1 MKNIILILALA
12 FSFFN
17 ASAQHRKILLLHGN
31 LHPGNGEVLPSA
43 AVGIKDGKIIL
54 LKNSLAF
61 TYDKADWDTIIDLN
75 GKHLYPGFV
84 APNSTLGITE
94 IDAVRSTRDFDE
106 VGQFNPNIRSQ
117 VAYNVESDVISTVR
131 TNGILLCQSTP
142 RGGVIS
148 GTSSV
153 MAMDGWNWEDATIG
167 ASDGIH
173 VNWPTSIQRDKENL
187 SAKEESEKYQ
197 SQKAEIYAFFEAAKA
212 YSSTKKQTT
221 QDMRFE
227 AMIDCFKSNKRV
239 YFHANELQQIHD
251 IIDFTKAFDLPF
263 PVIIGG
269 YDSYLVTRKLK
280 DAKIPIMLFRTHSL
294 PEREDDPV
302 DLPYSIAKKLQ
313 DDGVLF
319 CIQNEGDMEAM
330 NARNIPFLA
339 GTAKAY
345 GLTEEQA
352 VAAISYNA
360 CKIMGIDEYYGSIEV
375 GKSATL
381 FVSEGNALDM
391 RSNQVVLAMI
401 NGVFMSLTNKQSE
414 LDKKYRNK
422 YKRGKIKN

>member
-1 MKNIILILALA
+1 MRNSLIILLSILLH
-12 FSFFN
+12 FGGN
-17 ASAQHRKILLLHGN
+17 AQHNKVLLLHGN

-43 AVGIKDGKIIL
+43 AIGIKDGKIVLI
-54 LKNSLAF
+54 KNSLAF

-94 IDAVRSTRDFDE
+94 IDAIRSTRDFDE
-106 VGQFNPNIRSQ
+106 VGEFNPNIRSQ
-117 VAYNVESDVISTVR
+117 IAYNVESDVISTVR
-131 TNGILLCQSTP
+131 TNGVLLCQTTP
-142 RGGVIS
+142 RGGIIS

-167 ASDGIH
+167 ESDGIH
-173 VNWPTSIQRDKENL
+173 VNWPRSIQRDKDNS
-187 SAKEESEKYQ
+187 SAKEKAEKYIE
-197 SQKAEIYAFFEAAKA
+197 QKAAIYTFFEAAKA
-212 YSSTKKQTT
+212 YASTKSPTT
-221 QDMRFE
+221 QDQRFE
-227 AMIDCFKSNKRV
+227 AMIDCFKKNKRV
-239 YFHANELQQIHD
+239 YFHANELQQIQD
-251 IIDFTKAFDLPF
+251 IIDFAKAFDIAY
-263 PVIIGG
+263 PVIVGG

-280 DAKIPIMLFRTHSL
+280 DAKIPVMLIRTHSL
-294 PEREDDPV
+294 PERDDDPI
-302 DLPYSIAKKLQ
+302 DLPFTIAKKLQ
-313 DDGVLF
+313 DEGVLF
-319 CIQNEGDMEAM
+319 CLQNEGDMEAM

-360 CKIMGIDEYYGSIEV
+360 CKIMGIDKNYGSIEV

-401 NGVFMSLTNKQSE
+401 DGVFMSLDNKQTE
-414 LDKKYRNK
+414 LAKKYRRK
-422 YKRGKIKN
+422 YKKK

>member
-1 MKNIILILALA
+1 MKNLLFILSIALTI
-12 FSFFN
+12 FN
-17 ASAQHRKILLLHGN
+17 SNAQHKKILLLHGN
-31 LHPGNGEVLPSA
+31 LHPGNGEALASA
-43 AVGIKDGKIIL
+43 AVGIKDGKIVLI
-54 LKNSLAF
+54 KNSLAF
-61 TYDKADWDTIIDLN
+61 TFDKSDWDTIIDLN
-75 GKHLYPGFV
+75 GKSLYPGFV
-84 APNSTLGITE
+84 ASNSTLGITE
-94 IDAVRSTRDFDE
+94 IDAIRSTRDFDE
-106 VGQFNPNIRSQ
+106 VGKFNPNIRSQ
-117 VAYNVESDVISTVR
+117 VAYNVESDIVSTVR
-131 TNGILLCQSTP
+131 TNGILLCQPTP

-153 MAMDGWNWEDATIG
+153 MAMDGWNWEDATISAG
-167 ASDGIH
+167 DGIH
-173 VNWPTSIQRDKENL
+173 VNWPTSIQRDKDNRD
-187 SAKEESEKYQ
+187 AKEKSENYQ
-197 SQKAEIYAFFEAAKA
+197 TKKAEIVAFFEAAKA
-212 YSSTKKQTT
+212 YSSVKKQTT

-227 AMIDCFKSNKRV
+227 AMIDCFKNEKRV

-251 IIDFTKAFDLPF
+251 IIEFAKTFDLPY
-263 PVIIGG
+263 PVIVGG
-269 YDSYLVTRKLK
+269 YDSYLITRKLK
-280 DAKIPIMLFRTHSL
+280 DAKIPVMLYRTHSL
-294 PEREDDPV
+294 PERDDDPV
-302 DLPYSIAKKLQ
+302 DLPFIIAKKLQ
-313 DDGVLF
+313 DEGVLF

-339 GTAKAY
+339 GTARAY

-401 NGVFMSLTNKQSE
+401 NGNFMSLTNKQSD

-422 YKRGKIKN
+422 YKRKK